1 MTQRQHKRPLLIV
14 GVVVALIVAVRLTS
28 IVLPQRTGTVDPYV
42 SLTENQVHQIVER
55 QRQQQV
61 RAFMAVNE
69 GEVYRTEERIR
80 EATALATAASLFAA
94 SESLNRRT
102 PASVTALLSG
112 VNNAGLMPPGMQLV
126 ETQGDVISSRGKL
139 FVRYRPDP
147 LGVEVVS
154 LGNVRLDGPALLV
167 RVPDNGITGMIKEGA
182 GLYLATRL
190 DEITVPAPFAP
201 EAEVVALGFA
211 PEQLRAAKLP
221 RP

>member
-1 MTQRQHKRPLLIV
+1 MRQSQHKRRVLIV
-14 GVVVALIVAVRLTS
+14 GVVVGVVVAVRLIS
-28 IVLPQRTGTVDPYV
+28 IVFPQRTGTVDPHV
-42 SLTENQVHQIVER
+42 SLAENQAQQIAER

-61 RAFMAVNE
+61 GAFMAVAE
-69 GEVYRTEERIR
+69 GEVSRTEERIR

-112 VNNAGLMPPGMQLV
+112 VNGAGLMPPEMQLLGS
-126 ETQGDVISSRGKL
+126 QGDITSSHGKL
-139 FVRYRPDP
+139 FVRYRPEP
-147 LGVEVVS
+147 LGIEVVS

-167 RVPDNGITGMIKEGA
+167 RVPDNGITGMSKEGA

-190 DEITVPAPFAP
+190 DEITVPAPFAT

-211 PEQLRAAKLP
+211 PEPLRAAKLP